1 VNKSSRS
8 SEHSFQ
14 LLEVILFSDNVT
26 FVKERKLSQVV
37 VFCVVTPC
45 ANVVEHQR
53 FGGPYC
59 LHLQSEV
66 WRGKLNEKIYV
77 NFWGLFA

>member
-1 VNKSSRS
+1 
-8 SEHSFQ
+8 
-14 LLEVILFSDNVT
+14 
-26 FVKERKLSQVV
+26 VKERKLSQVV

-77 NFWGLFA
+77 NFWGLFAWSIRRKTNYQSVCGYQEKTN